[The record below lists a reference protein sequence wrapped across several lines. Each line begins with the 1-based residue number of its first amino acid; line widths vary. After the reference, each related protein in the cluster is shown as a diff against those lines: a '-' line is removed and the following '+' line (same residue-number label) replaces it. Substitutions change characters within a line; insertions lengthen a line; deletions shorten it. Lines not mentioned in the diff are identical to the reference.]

1 MFDLVHSVLAGVPPI
16 LLLTGACLV
25 LIVEAGFLVGLVL
38 PGTSVL
44 FAAGLCARHGIV
56 PLGPTM
62 LVVATGAVLGAQLG
76 YLRGRQ
82 SGVPPRMPVPILV
95 RRLGLAAVAGGQWLS
110 GARVLT
116 PRLAAS
122 TGMPYRRFA
131 VASIPSTT
139 LWASC
144 LAGTGYAAG
153 LHVARLLNSA
163 LSGVGV
169 LFALSIAIV
178 AWRATLRARS

>member
-1 MFDLVHSVLAGVPPI
+1 M
-16 LLLTGACLV
+16 
-25 LIVEAGFLVGLVL
+25 
-38 PGTSVL
+38 
-44 FAAGLCARHGIV
+44 
-56 PLGPTM
+56 
-62 LVVATGAVLGAQLG
+62 
-76 YLRGRQ
+76 
-82 SGVPPRMPVPILV
+82 PILV

-169 LFALSIAIV
+169 LFAV
-178 AWRATLRARS
+178 AVAVVVWRARRAPLRARS